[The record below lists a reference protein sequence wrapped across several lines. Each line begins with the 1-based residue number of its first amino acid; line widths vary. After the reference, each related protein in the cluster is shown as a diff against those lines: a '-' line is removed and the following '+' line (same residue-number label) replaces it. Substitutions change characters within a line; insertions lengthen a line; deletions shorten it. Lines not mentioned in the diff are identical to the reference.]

1 MIQHFG
7 LGSDSAIDSLIVYW
21 PNTAEKYV
29 YDIPH
34 INQRYLLVN
43 GNTEVFPL
51 SIHNNFNPDE
61 YRMMDIY
68 PNPFNSST
76 TISINPNNLLETPYS
91 IYIYDALG
99 RLVETLID
107 NRKITGKKD
116 IHWNASY
123 QASGIYFIQLRTNFN
138 YEIKKVVL
146 LK

>member
-1 MIQHFG
+1 
-7 LGSDSAIDSLIVYW
+7 
-21 PNTAEKYV
+21 
-29 YDIPH
+29 
-34 INQRYLLVN
+34 
-43 GNTEVFPL
+43 
-51 SIHNNFNPDE
+51 
-61 YRMMDIY
+61 MMDIY

-76 TISINPNNLLETPYS
+76 TIAINPNNLLETPYS

-116 IHWNASY
+116 IHWNASN